1 MTFSFRFLDDVALAD
16 VAFDAEGDS
25 VAALFAGVTQ
35 ALLTALADPATVGS
49 SWGQKIERRDT
60 DLPQLLFD
68 WLSDIVYWK
77 DAAGVVFHDAPLTL
91 MREGEQWVLT
101 ARLIGS
107 PVDRERQEL
116 RNDVKGVT
124 KHLYALYQTDGRW
137 RARVV
142 LDV

>member
-25 VAALFAGVTQ
+25 VQALFAGATQ

-49 SWGQKIERRDT
+49 SWERKIERRDA

-77 DAAGVVFHDAPLTL
+77 DAAGVVFHDAPLTVV
-91 MREGEQWVLT
+91 REGEQWTLT
-101 ARLIGS
+101 ARLIGDS
-107 PVDRERQEL
+107 VDRGGQEL
-116 RNDVKGVT
+116 RSDVKGVT
-124 KHLYALYQTDGRW
+124 KHLYALHQTDGRW
-137 RARVV
+137 TARVV